1 MTVKRR
7 IRLGEVLVQH
17 GAITDEQLQAAL
29 VAQRRTGRK
38 LGRVLADLGFMSES
52 SLHEFL
58 SKHLQVPFVDL
69 KQARVDQ
76 ETVKLLP
83 EPLARRYRAIVLMQD
98 ARGLLVGMADPSD
111 LHAYDE
117 LQARLKQPLRLALV
131 GEADLLKTLDAVYR
145 QTDEIAS
152 LAEAVRDD
160 LRANDVDIEL
170 LSAEETSP
178 DAPVIKLLQTM
189 FNDAVQARASDIHIE
204 PGENKLRI
212 RLRVDGVL
220 QEQVIEGRRVAS
232 ALVTRLKLM
241 SGLDIAEKRLP
252 QDGRFSVR
260 VREAG
265 VDVRLATMPTA
276 YGESV
281 VMRLLSQST
290 ALLSLEKLG
299 MPAATE
305 ARVRRLVDRTAGMVL
320 VTGPTGSGK
329 TTTLYAALNH
339 INRPG
344 VKVITVEDPV
354 EYRLDRITQV
364 QVLPKIGLDFA
375 RVLRTALRLDPDI
388 LLIGEMRDRETVE
401 IGLRGA
407 MTGHL
412 VFSTL
417 HTINAIA
424 SVNRLLD
431 MGAPGYMIAAAVH
444 GVIAQ
449 RLVRRVCT
457 DCAQPATPTA
467 NQLAWLATC
476 RPGLDAE
483 RPGFHGRR
491 RLHLLQSDGLPR
503 PRRRLRDSRNRPRIG
518 RRGSARR
525 SRGFRPRGALAG
537 RVRAA
542 RAGRDRFR
550 AQWSDFAR
558 RGHGGRQR
566 ARGARGDERAAA
578 NSRPT
583 CRSRIPASIRCSSG
597 RVRRCPISA
606 IEAARDA
613 ATSSPVDS
621 RPTTST
627 AVAARLMN
635 LGITPLEIAPDRDAG
650 RHGAANCCSG
660 SAPAGPRPPTS
671 CCSRGRCTRSPSRD
685 CRCCA
690 GCVGSHSRRTTSLLR
705 DALHDVLQSLES
717 GRDFAT
723 SLGRH
728 PDIFPPLFVSMVR
741 VGESTGTLDNCVP
754 APVRVPGP
762 GPGRAGPGQEPRC
775 ATR

>member
-7 IRLGEVLVQH
+7 IKLGEVLVQQ

-52 SLHEFL
+52 SLLEFL

-69 KQARVDQ
+69 KHARVDQ

-83 EPLARRYRAIVLMQD
+83 EPLARRYRAIVLLQD
-98 ARGLLVGMADPSD
+98 ARGLLIGMADPSD

-117 LQARLKQPLRLALV
+117 LQVRLKQPLRLALV

-160 LRANDVDIEL
+160 LRENDVDIENL
-170 LSAEETSP
+170 AAEETSP

-189 FNDAVQARASDIHIE
+189 FNDAMQARASDIHIE
-204 PGENKLRI
+204 PGEHKLRI

-241 SGLDIAEKRLP
+241 AGLDIAEKRLP

-260 VREAG
+260 VRDAG
-265 VDVRLATMPTA
+265 VDVRLATMPTTF
-276 YGESV
+276 GESV

-290 ALLSLEKLG
+290 TLLSLERLG
-299 MPAATE
+299 MPAITE
-305 ARVRRLVDRTAGMVL
+305 ARFRRLVERNAGMVL

-364 QVLPKIGLDFA
+364 QVMPKIGLDFA
-375 RVLRTALRLDPDI
+375 RVLRTALRQDPDI

-401 IGLRGA
+401 IALRGA
-407 MTGHL
+407 MTGHF

-424 SVNRLLD
+424 SINRLLD
-431 MGAPGYMIAAAVH
+431 MGAPGYMIAASVH

-449 RLVRRVCT
+449 RLVRRICG
-457 DCAQPATPTA
+457 DCAQPAAPTP
-467 NQLAWLATC
+467 NQLAWLAAC
-476 RPGLDAE
+476 RPDFDPERRTFMAGAGCTYCNLTGYRGRVAVYEILEIDRALADAV
-483 RPGFHGRR
+483 
-491 RLHLLQSDGLPR
+491 
-503 PRRRLRDSRNRPRIG
+503 
-518 RRGSARR
+518 RRGDLE
-525 SRGFRPRGALAG
+525 GFG
-537 RVRAA
+537 RAA
-542 RAGRDRFR
+542 RSREDYVPL
-550 AQWSDFAR
+550 AQGAIDFAL
-558 RGHGGRQR
+558 
-566 ARGARGDERAAA
+566 
-578 NSRPT
+578 
-583 CRSRIPASIRCSSG
+583 SG
-597 RVRRCPISA
+597 VTSLA
-606 IEAARDA
+606 EAMAVGSGLEELVEADA
-613 ATSSPVDS
+613 DATLEAQS
-621 RPTTST
+621 
-627 AVAARLMN
+627 
-635 LGITPLEIAPDRDAG
+635 PLEDATVDKLLEQ
-650 RHGAANCCSG
+650 GA
-660 SAPAGPRPPTS
+660 
-671 CCSRGRCTRSPSRD
+671 
-685 CRCCA
+685 
-690 GCVGSHSRRTTSLLR
+690 
-705 DALHDVLQSLES
+705 
-717 GRDFAT
+717 
-723 SLGRH
+723 
-728 PDIFPPLFVSMVR
+728 
-741 VGESTGTLDNCVP
+741 
-754 APVRVPGP
+754 
-762 GPGRAGPGQEPRC
+762 
-775 ATR
+775 

>member
-7 IRLGEVLVQH
+7 IRLGELLLQH
-17 GAITDEQLQAAL
+17 GAITEEQLQAAL
-29 VAQRRTGRK
+29 TAQRRSGRK
-38 LGRVLADLGFMSES
+38 LGRVLADLGFLSES
-52 SLHEFL
+52 SLLELL
-58 SKHLQVPFVDL
+58 SKHLEVPYVDL
-69 KQARVDQ
+69 KHARIDQ

-83 EPLARRYRAIVLMQD
+83 EPLARRYRAIVLVQD
-98 ARGLLVGMADPSD
+98 ARGLLLGMADPSD

-131 GEADLLKTLDAVYR
+131 GEADLLKALDAVYR

-160 LRANDVDIEL
+160 LRENDVDIEQL
-170 LSAEETSP
+170 AAEETSP

-220 QEQVIEGRRVAS
+220 QEQIIEGRRVAS

-252 QDGRFSVR
+252 QDGRFSMR

-265 VDVRLATMPTA
+265 VDVRLATMPTT

-281 VMRLLSQST
+281 VMRLLSQSA

-299 MPAATE
+299 MPSATE
-305 ARVRRLVDRTAGMVL
+305 ERFRRMIDRSAGMVL

-339 INRPG
+339 INRAG

-375 RVLRTALRLDPDI
+375 RVLRTALRQDPDI
-388 LLIGEMRDRETVE
+388 LLIGEMRDRETAE

-407 MTGHL
+407 MTGHM

-424 SVNRLLD
+424 SINRLLD
-431 MGAPGYMIAAAVH
+431 MGAPGYMIAASVH

-457 DCAQPATPTA
+457 DCAQPTVPTA
-467 NQLAWLATC
+467 NQLAWLAAC
-476 RPGLDAE
+476 RPSLDPEVQRFMAGPGCTYCNLTGYRGRVAVYE
-483 RPGFHGRR
+483 LLEIDRP
-491 RLHLLQSDGLPR
+491 LADAV
-503 PRRRLRDSRNRPRIG
+503 
-518 RRGSARR
+518 RRGEHE
-525 SRGFRPRGALAG
+525 GFA
-537 RVRAA
+537 RAA
-542 RAGRDRFR
+542 RQSEGYVPLAQGAIDLVIAGVTSIAEAMAVGSGLEEFVEVDV
-550 AQWSDFAR
+550 SK
-558 RGHGGRQR
+558 
-566 ARGARGDERAAA
+566 
-578 NSRPT
+578 RP
-583 CRSRIPASIRCSSG
+583 PAES
-597 RVRRCPISA
+597 
-606 IEAARDA
+606 
-613 ATSSPVDS
+613 
-621 RPTTST
+621 
-627 AVAARLMN
+627 
-635 LGITPLEIAPDRDAG
+635 PLEDA
-650 RHGAANCCSG
+650 S
-660 SAPAGPRPPTS
+660 
-671 CCSRGRCTRSPSRD
+671 
-685 CRCCA
+685 
-690 GCVGSHSRRTTSLLR
+690 V
-705 DALHDVLQSLES
+705 DAL
-717 GRDFAT
+717 
-723 SLGRH
+723 LGQ
-728 PDIFPPLFVSMVR
+728 
-741 VGESTGTLDNCVP
+741 G
-754 APVRVPGP
+754 A
-762 GPGRAGPGQEPRC
+762 
-775 ATR
+775 